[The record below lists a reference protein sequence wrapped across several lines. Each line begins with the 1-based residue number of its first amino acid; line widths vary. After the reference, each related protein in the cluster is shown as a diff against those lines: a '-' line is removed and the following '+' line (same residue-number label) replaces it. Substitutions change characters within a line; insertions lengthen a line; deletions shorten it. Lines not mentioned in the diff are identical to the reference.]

1 MKMRRLSSCNV
12 PVALMATEASAASR
26 LKYIASALLL
36 SGVLGCLPARGY
48 AAGLDCPEFGPPRT
62 VPNLLTDVQTKLVAS
77 GNGIDL
83 ANEIYDLINKLQI
96 EKPNISYA
104 DLTDILI
111 AAYCPVV
118 ANLGN
123 LTASE
128 KLRRMR
134 QFDAILQQQLAAN
147 MTPPA
152 SLIIANVPLPPDV
165 YHELRSQAASIDQT
179 PAQLMTAIL
188 SRAAGK

>member
-1 MKMRRLSSCNV
+1 
-12 PVALMATEASAASR
+12 
-26 LKYIASALLL
+26 
-36 SGVLGCLPARGY
+36 
-48 AAGLDCPEFGPPRT
+48 
-62 VPNLLTDVQTKLVAS
+62 VQTKLVAS

-128 KLRRMR
+128 KLSRMR
-134 QFDAILQQQLAAN
+134 QFDAILQRQLAAN
-147 MTPPA
+147 MTPPG

-179 PAQLMTAIL
+179 PASGTT
-188 SRAAGK
+188 GF

>member
-12 PVALMATEASAASR
+12 PVALMATEESAASR
-26 LKYIASALLL
+26 LKHIASALPL

-96 EKPNISYA
+96 EKSNISYA
-104 DLTDILI
+104 DLADILI
-111 AAYCPVV
+111 AAYCPVI
-118 ANLGN
+118 ANLAN
-123 LTASE
+123 LTALEHVDIVQHSI
-128 KLRRMR
+128 LLVAVLHVLDARMPE
-134 QFDAILQQQLAAN
+134 LPLA
-147 MTPPA
+147 PQR
-152 SLIIANVPLPPDV
+152 LDCLPP
-165 YHELRSQAASIDQT
+165 L
-179 PAQLMTAIL
+179 
-188 SRAAGK
+188 